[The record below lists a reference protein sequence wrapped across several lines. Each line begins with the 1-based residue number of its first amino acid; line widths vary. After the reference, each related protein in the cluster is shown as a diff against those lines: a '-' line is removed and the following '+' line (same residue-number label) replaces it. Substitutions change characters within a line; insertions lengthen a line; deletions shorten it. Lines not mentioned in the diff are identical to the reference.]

1 MHSFDAPDPDS
12 GVAHRYRALLDIGRT
27 LAGTLSS
34 DDLYEAIYKETARVL
49 EASGFF
55 ISIYDESADRADVVF
70 FADRGVIKHEVDI
83 SYPGVQSQVIRERT
97 PVMVRDRLDERAL
110 AEVGDAE
117 ADLTRSAISAPMI
130 YKGRLLGAISAQSY
144 EVDAYTEEDLALLR
158 GIADIAGVAVDNAQH
173 VSELSARRR
182 EAEEVEEIGRA
193 LASSLDAREVLGMV
207 VDAVT
212 TILDVHGAAV
222 WLCDADGSEPCR
234 TARVAASAGEILLP
248 EGLTW
253 HLSEGLA
260 HRVVQR
266 MEPVVVDDISGS
278 ELIPDE
284 IREHI
289 SGGSGVG
296 LPLVVGDEVAGF
308 LTAGSRAPRSF
319 SESDVEVLRRLAG
332 QASVALK
339 NARLHANL
347 QALSLTDALTG
358 LPNRRHLEI
367 HLQKEVAAARR
378 GRSLVVVVF
387 DLDDFKEYND
397 TLGHLVGDDI
407 LRAFAR
413 VLADENRAM
422 NMVARYGGDEFVS
435 VLSESYLDGA
445 KLYARRVTDAI
456 AADPL
461 LEEHGLTVSI
471 GLAEFDRASM
481 KGADDVLQAADA
493 DMYRVKAKGQ
503 RGVGRNSPF
512 ASR

>member
-1 MHSFDAPDPDS
+1 MHSFDARDPDS
-12 GVAHRYRALLDIGRT
+12 GIAHRYRALLDIGRT

-34 DDLYEAIYKETARVL
+34 GDLYEAIYKETARVL

-70 FADRGVIKHEVDI
+70 FADRGVIKHDVDI
-83 SYPGVQSQVIRERT
+83 SYPGAQSQVIRERV
-97 PVMVRDRLDERAL
+97 PVLVRDRLDERAL

-130 YKGRLLGAISAQSY
+130 YKGRLVGAISAQSY
-144 EVDAYTEEDLALLR
+144 EVDAYTDEDLALLR

-212 TILDVHGAAV
+212 TILAVHGAAV
-222 WLCDADGSEPCR
+222 WLCDDPEGERCSV
-234 TARVAASAGEILLP
+234 ARVAASAGDISLP
-248 EGLTW
+248 EGLPWVLT
-253 HLSEGLA
+253 EGLA
-260 HRVVQR
+260 GRLLDNREV
-266 MEPVVVDDISGS
+266 VVVDDITHSD
-278 ELIPDE
+278 IVPDNV
-284 IREHI
+284 REHV
-289 SGGSGVG
+289 SGGSAVG

-308 LTAGSRAPRSF
+308 LTAGSRNPRSF

-387 DLDDFKEYND
+387 DLDDFKDYND

-413 VLADENRAM
+413 VLDNENRAM

-445 KLYARRVTDAI
+445 RLYARRVADAI
-456 AADPL
+456 SADPVL
-461 LEEHGLTVSI
+461 DEHGVTVSI

-481 KGADDVLQAADA
+481 KGPEDVLEAADA
-493 DMYRVKAKGQ
+493 DMYRVKGH
-503 RGVGRNSPF
+503 RGGHREGRMAP
-512 ASR
+512 R